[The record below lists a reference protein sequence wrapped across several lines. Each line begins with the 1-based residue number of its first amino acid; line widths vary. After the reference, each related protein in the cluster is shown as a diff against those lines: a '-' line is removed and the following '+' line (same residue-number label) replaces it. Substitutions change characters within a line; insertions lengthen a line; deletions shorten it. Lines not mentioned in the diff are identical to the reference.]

1 MRMAVVVVVLMHMA
15 LFAGILFNACKQKD
29 EGETQKETEKGN
41 GGHREP
47 AARTGALA
55 GTDDLGSIAEFT
67 GPPECGFHIAAFA
80 H

>member
-29 EGETQKETEKGN
+29 EAKLKGNREGN

-55 GTDDLGSIAEFT
+55 GADDLGSIADLA